1 LPVKFVYS
9 VELENNSVL
18 NYVVNNWVWMFL
30 NYLTNQTALK
40 KMSVYQ
46 NVFDFAKLYNV
57 LNGDD

>member
-1 LPVKFVYS
+1 VYS